1 MVIFHAGVKEKP
13 CVYSNIPSTYEE
25 DAQSSVGSQKEDFVP
40 QFKIST
46 WFRTPLFYQVVIC
59 QKVFRNGI
67 SEICRRELCPICFFK
82 VLFVPDSG
90 NLFILQINLYTWFS
104 SEIFSRD
111 LQVSVQ
117 YWECN
122 RQYAFWLKLQSL
134 FKLNKSIQLT
144 QTWEFFSFTLFTA
157 SYRQDLGTFTSTFM
171 IHCSKKLN
179 EPLKSRVG
187 FYKTYPFQ
195 TGFCHVY
202 SKKYKKIRRL
212 AFESPEYLLSRFN
225 ESFRKR

>member
-122 RQYAFWLKLQSL
+122 RQYVFWLKLQSL

-144 QTWEFFSFTLFTA
+144 PKRGNFLV
-157 SYRQDLGTFTSTFM
+157 L
-171 IHCSKKLN
+171 
-179 EPLKSRVG
+179 P
-187 FYKTYPFQ
+187 
-195 TGFCHVY
+195 
-202 SKKYKKIRRL
+202 
-212 AFESPEYLLSRFN
+212 YLLLLPSGFGNLHFN
-225 ESFRKR
+225 FHDPLLQKAKRTT